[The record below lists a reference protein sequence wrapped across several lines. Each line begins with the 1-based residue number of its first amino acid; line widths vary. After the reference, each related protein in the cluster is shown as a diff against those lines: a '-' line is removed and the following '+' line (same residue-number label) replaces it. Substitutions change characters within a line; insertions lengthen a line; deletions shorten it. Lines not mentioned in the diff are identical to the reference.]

1 MQIINEEDGGLHR
14 RHASPSV
21 RERNVPI
28 TPQSSAPLHLP
39 GYGTSAIVAMDKTAT
54 LPSRASVSSGL
65 LLSKSLDKGSDRSL
79 ESVLNSSKE
88 KVSAIE
94 SLLRG
99 LDLSSK
105 HNSSTVRSSSLDLG
119 MYNFF
124 HIECEYIYF
133 VLIWKRYYSVVSAFQ
148 QELNFLFFQRNLF
161 GLCLERVNYYFVTPS
176 AGVDPP
182 SSRDPPFPL
191 AVPASNQVTSLSLDS
206 KLSSVRESNNRNG
219 GLNMSDLYSHVHASK
234 DAGKSSYRSGLMN
247 EPSSTLMSYS
257 AKRASERVQER
268 GYMEEQ
274 SDFRD
279 SRRYMN

>member
-1 MQIINEEDGGLHR
+1 
-14 RHASPSV
+14 
-21 RERNVPI
+21 
-28 TPQSSAPLHLP
+28 
-39 GYGTSAIVAMDKTAT
+39 MDKTAT
-54 LPSRASVSSGL
+54 LPSRASVSSGM

-105 HNSSTVRSSSLDLG
+105 HNSSTARSSSLDL
-119 MYNFF
+119 
-124 HIECEYIYF
+124 
-133 VLIWKRYYSVVSAFQ
+133 
-148 QELNFLFFQRNLF
+148 
-161 GLCLERVNYYFVTPS
+161 
-176 AGVDPP
+176 GVDPP

-219 GLNMSDLYSHVHASK
+219 GLVMSDLYSHIHASK

-257 AKRASERVQER
+257 AKRTSERVQER

-279 SRRYMN
+279 SRRYMNSHMDRQYTETPYREATYRDSSYVPNFQRPLSRKNVTGRSTSSSRGDAKLCGRSRFSS